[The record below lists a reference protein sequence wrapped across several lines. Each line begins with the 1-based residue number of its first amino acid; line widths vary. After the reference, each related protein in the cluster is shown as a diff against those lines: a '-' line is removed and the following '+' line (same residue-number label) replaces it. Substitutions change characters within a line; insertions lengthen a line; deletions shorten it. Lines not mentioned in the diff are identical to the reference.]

1 LLDTL
6 AFMKAGASEVEEE
19 QTEELAAISS
29 ERAQRLTHTLTAYY
43 TAHGPENLGN
53 IPALVARVVG
63 GPPSVVGGIVVG
75 GMLWTEEDLFAKMEA
90 KYGAKVE
97 LSA

>member
-1 LLDTL
+1 
-6 AFMKAGASEVEEE
+6 MNMQAGALDVDDADAE
-19 QTEELAAISS
+19 QLAALSS

-63 GPPSVVGGIVVG
+63 GPHSTVGGMVVGGK
-75 GMLWTEEDLFAKMEA
+75 WWSEEELFAKMEA